1 MTKEELEFN
10 LKESFDFDSNRYFYH
25 ITSKENGS
33 EIIDKGLFLEEP
45 ALDTTTIE
53 ITPDMMNG
61 IGEFIQDEYVP
72 HSVMQREQM
81 VILGIPI
88 DEIDY
93 VIEKSDECLPY
104 FISNKYVFGF
114 IDLKTL
120 ELYENQEYGF
130 CNYFV
135 R

>member
-1 MTKEELEFN
+1 MNKEGLEFI

-33 EIIDKGLFLEEP
+33 EIVDKGLFLEEP
-45 ALDTTTIE
+45 DLNTTTIE
-53 ITPDMMNG
+53 ITSDMMDG
-61 IGEFIQDEYVP
+61 IGTYIQDEYVP
-72 HSVMQREQM
+72 HSIMQREEM
-81 VILGIPI
+81 IILGIPI

-93 VIEKSDECLPY
+93 AIEKSNEYLPY

-114 IDLKTL
+114 IDLETL

-130 CNYFV
+130 CNHLMM
-135 R
+135 